1 RTVCGSFADA
11 GSIPAASTTFAAL
24 RGCRSRRS
32 ATALEPCDCY
42 RNPPLP
48 FVAGNGRVFPRLSP
62 FFIRFRRARAAGKL
76 KAKSELLS

>member
-1 RTVCGSFADA
+1 
-11 GSIPAASTTFAAL
+11 L
-24 RGCRSRRS
+24 

-76 KAKSELLS
+76 KAKSELPS